1 MIYITGDT
9 HGELG
14 RFFGPQRLP
23 DDSLTEEDY
32 LIVAGDFGFVFQ
44 QCGTPYHAEERAALD
59 ALEEKPY
66 TILFVDGNH
75 ENFDRLASEFPEEDW
90 HGGRVRR
97 IRRNVL
103 HLLRGYV
110 YGIDGRRVF
119 AMGGGYSHDRATRR
133 EGFDWWCDEMPSNE
147 EYRRATR
154 SLAEHQNR
162 VDLIVTHTAPD
173 KVLFALGKAADPHEA
188 ELTGFLQWV
197 MDTVSFD
204 RWFFGHWHLDERL
217 TGIFAP
223 FTAVHCSLHPLP

>member
-32 LIVAGDFGFVFQ
+32 LIVTGDFGFVFQ
-44 QCGTPYHAEERAALD
+44 QRGTPYHAEERAALD

-75 ENFDRLASEFPEEDW
+75 ENFDRLASEFPGEDW

-103 HLLRGYV
+103 HLMRGYV
-110 YGIDGRRVF
+110 YDIDGRRVF

-133 EGFDWWCDEMPSNE
+133 EGFDWWRDEMPSNE

-217 TGIFAP
+217 TGIFSP
-223 FTAVHCSLHPLP
+223 FTAVYCALHPLP